1 MSLND
6 YINKTAQKLI
16 WAVFSCLPKTPGYA
30 GEFKKSFS
38 VPYNRKTPFD
48 IIKLRSANCNEKYQ
62 KEDIRDEF

>member
-1 MSLND
+1 MPLFC
-6 YINKTAQKLI
+6 IT
-16 WAVFSCLPKTPGYA
+16 KTPGYA

-48 IIKLRSANCNEKYQ
+48 IIKLRSANCNKIYQ